1 VPTWVDGLRA
11 RCGPLTDAAS
21 IFVAHLGV
29 ERDPPFGV
37 DGLLALTRE
46 LRRHRARAQSDDDDR
61 LLVELAGAYFALVL
75 CRELDGS
82 HVSRSGRHGL
92 RLGQRGFF
100 DPFAAIA
107 AALEADDVRAALCG
121 AVAEAEAEATDSG
134 PVARVVREIE
144 RQLHAKRGTPALG
157 WQFGAELGVE
167 LDGHSVQL
175 DARDVVGAT
184 RGESDAV
191 LARAVGKLLAALPQL
206 NAITRWP
213 DARQSVFPRLCG
225 PGFLRGLPRGAEQ
238 HGLCTRP
245 LAGELSVAFVL
256 RTETRARFVHGGDLR
271 AWQCE
276 LDELHAAALLNLA
289 HASDRA
295 RLLRSDGDEGAFVVA
310 RSGDGLDSSRL
321 LLPGLQALLA
331 AELGSPFAV
340 AVPHRD
346 ALFACA
352 LGPGSGIAALRE
364 RARREAES
372 ARHAIS
378 AQLVLVRDAGE
389 LVALPA

>member
-1 VPTWVDGLRA
+1 
-11 RCGPLTDAAS
+11 
-21 IFVAHLGV
+21 
-29 ERDPPFGV
+29 
-37 DGLLALTRE
+37 
-46 LRRHRARAQSDDDDR
+46 
-61 LLVELAGAYFALVL
+61 VL
-75 CRELDGS
+75 
-82 HVSRSGRHGL
+82 
-92 RLGQRGFF
+92 
-100 DPFAAIA
+100 
-107 AALEADDVRAALCG
+107 VRA
-121 AVAEAEAEATDSG
+121 VS
-134 PVARVVREIE
+134 
-144 RQLHAKRGTPALG
+144 
-157 WQFGAELGVE
+157 
-167 LDGHSVQL
+167 
-175 DARDVVGAT
+175 
-184 RGESDAV
+184 
-191 LARAVGKLLAALPQL
+191 KLLAALPQL
-206 NAITRWP
+206 NRVTPWH
-213 DARQSVFPRLCG
+213 DARESVYPRLCG
-225 PGFLRGLPRGAEQ
+225 PGFLRGLSHGSEQ
-238 HGLCTRP
+238 HGLCTRA

-256 RTETRARFVHGGDLR
+256 RTETRARYVHGGDLR

-276 LDELHAAALLNLA
+276 LDELHAAALSNLA
-289 HASDRA
+289 QASEHA

-352 LGPGSGIAALRE
+352 LAASGVAALRE